1 MTGASPQFTRPLR
14 MKRKLAWVAA
24 GLALLSFA
32 SCSSLGYYWQA
43 MRGQFEISTKQRPI
57 ADWLENGSLTA
68 QTRAQLQRVAEMRS
82 FASRELGLP
91 DNPSYRSYADLGR
104 SYVLWNV
111 FAAPEFSN
119 ELLQSCF
126 PVAGCVTYRGFFAE
140 EKARDY
146 AAAMRRQ
153 GHDTYVGG
161 VPAYST
167 LGWFDDPVL
176 NTFIQYPEAELAR
189 LIFHEL
195 AHQIVY
201 VKDDSMFNE
210 SFATAVEEEGIKR
223 WVAARSADA
232 AAAPAN
238 ATELAQQ
245 WQRGNQRRAQF
256 RSMVARYR
264 EQLAA
269 LYAETISDASKR
281 QRKARV
287 FAALK
292 SEYQQLVQSWGESA
306 SRSAWLKDELNNA
319 HLASVAT
326 YTELVPAFHAMLA
339 QRGGDLR
346 AFYAEVKTVAG
357 ADKTQRLA
365 QLEGLLPS
373 AAQAPVQK

>member
-1 MTGASPQFTRPLR
+1 MRH
-14 MKRKLAWVAA
+14 RKTALAALC
-24 GLALLSFA
+24 LATLGFA

-43 MRGQFEISTKQRPI
+43 MRGQMEISTKQRPI
-57 ADWLENGSLTA
+57 ADWLTNKSLD
-68 QTRAQLQRVAEMRS
+68 QKTRDQLQLIAQIRA
-82 FASRELGLP
+82 FATRELALP
-91 DNPSYRSYADLGR
+91 DNQSYRSYADLGR

-140 EKARDY
+140 EKARVHAD
-146 AAAMRRQ
+146 AMIKQ

-167 LGWFDDPVL
+167 LGWFNDPVL

-195 AHQIVY
+195 AHQVVY

-210 SFATAVEEEGIKR
+210 SFATAVEEAGIQR
-223 WVAARSADA
+223 WIASRGSA
-232 AAAPAN
+232 
-238 ATELAQQ
+238 ELERQ
-245 WQRGNQRRAQF
+245 WLRGSERRVQF
-256 RSMVARYR
+256 RGMVARYR
-264 EQLAA
+264 EQLAP
-269 LYAETISDASKR
+269 LYASALEASAKR
-281 QRKARV
+281 ARKAEV

-292 SEYQQLVQSWGESA
+292 RDYRALVESWGESP
-306 SRSAWLKDELNNA
+306 SRGAWLKDELNNA

-326 YTELVPAFHAMLA
+326 YTELVPAFHALLA

-346 AFYAEVKTVAG
+346 AFYAQVKNVAG
-357 ADKTQRLA
+357 TDKTQRLA
-365 QLEGLLPS
+365 ALEGLLP
-373 AAQAPVQK
+373 AAAVAPNEVLAPK

>member
-1 MTGASPQFTRPLR
+1 
-14 MKRKLAWVAA
+14 MKRRIAWVII
-24 GLALLSFA
+24 GIALLSFA

-43 MRGQFEISTKQRPI
+43 MRGQLEISTKQRPI
-57 ADWLENGSLTA
+57 ADWLAGDSLDA
-68 QTRAQLQRVAEMRS
+68 NTRGQLARSAEIRA

-91 DNPSYRSYADLGR
+91 DNQSYRSYADLGR
-104 SYVLWNV
+104 PYVLWNV

-140 EKARDY
+140 QKARAYGDE
-146 AAAMRRQ
+146 MQRQ

-167 LGWFDDPVL
+167 LGWFNDPVL

-195 AHQIVY
+195 AHQVVY
-201 VKDDSMFNE
+201 VKDDSTFNE

-223 WVAARSADA
+223 WIAARGAGTLA
-232 AAAPAN
+232 TPAN
-238 ATELAQQ
+238 ADELVQQ
-245 WQRGNQRRAQF
+245 WRRGNERRAQF

-269 LYAETISDASKR
+269 LYAEAIANESKR
-281 QRKARV
+281 QRKARI

-292 SEYQQLVQSWGESA
+292 SEYERLVQSWGEST
-306 SRSAWLKDELNNA
+306 SRSSWLKDELNNA

-326 YTELVPAFHAMLA
+326 YTELVPAFHALLA
-339 QRGGDLR
+339 RQGGDLR

-357 ADKTQRLA
+357 TAKTQRLA
-365 QLEGLLPS
+365 TLEGLLPS
-373 AAQAPVQK
+373 AALAPVQK